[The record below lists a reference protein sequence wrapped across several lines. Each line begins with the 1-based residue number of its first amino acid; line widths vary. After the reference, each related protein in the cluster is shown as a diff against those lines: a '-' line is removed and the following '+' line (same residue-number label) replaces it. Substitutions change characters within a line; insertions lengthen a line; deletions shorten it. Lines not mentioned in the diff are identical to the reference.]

1 VFSIQLISPKEG
13 FINMDSDKIVRCTA
27 TEWTRVPTPTTGIYS
42 VEFAD
47 AERELRENHI
57 GGEAKNW
64 QSEFRVMGDVAVVVE
79 TDGLHQLAFTSVQD
93 R

>member
-1 VFSIQLISPKEG
+1 LISPKEG

-47 AERELRENHI
+47 AERELREKHI
-57 GGEAKNW
+57 GDEAKNW
-64 QSEFRVMGDVAVVVE
+64 QSEFRVMDDVAVVVE
-79 TDGLHQLAFTSVQD
+79 TDGLN
-93 R
+93 